1 MMEKLITDLEIDIAC
16 LLDYFEDITEH
27 DIEKIQDKLTE
38 LRNEYILL
46 STQSRQ
52 RGTNAM

>member
-1 MMEKLITDLEIDIAC
+1 MEKLITDLEIDIAC

-27 DIEKIQDKLTE
+27 DLEKIQDKLTE

-46 STQSRQ
+46 SAQSTKC
-52 RGTNAM
+52 GTNAMR

>member
-1 MMEKLITDLEIDIAC
+1 MHKLLSDIEIDIAC

-27 DIEKIQDKLTE
+27 DIEKLQDKLTE

-46 STQSRQ
+46 STQPRKC
-52 RGTNAM
+52 RTNAMR

>member
-38 LRNEYILL
+38 LRNEYILFSAQ
-46 STQSRQ
+46 STKC
-52 RGTNAM
+52 GTNAM

>member
-1 MMEKLITDLEIDIAC
+1 MEKLITDLEIDVAC

-27 DIEKIQDKLTE
+27 DIEKIQDKLAE

-46 STQSRQ
+46 STQSKKQ
-52 RGTNAM
+52 CTNAMR

>member
-1 MMEKLITDLEIDIAC
+1 MEKLITDLEIDIAC

-38 LRNEYILL
+38 LRHEYILL
-46 STQSRQ
+46 SAQSTK
-52 RGTNAM
+52 RGTNAMR

>member
-1 MMEKLITDLEIDIAC
+1 MEKLITDLEIDIAC

-38 LRNEYILL
+38 LRHEYILL

-52 RGTNAM
+52 CGTNAM

>member
-38 LRNEYILL
+38 LRNEYILF
-46 STQSRQ
+46 SAQSRQ
-52 RGTNAM
+52 CGTNAM

>member
-1 MMEKLITDLEIDIAC
+1 MEKLITDLEIDIAC

-27 DIEKIQDKLTE
+27 DLEKIQDKLTE

-46 STQSRQ
+46 SAQSTK
-52 RGTNAM
+52 RGTNAMR

>member
-1 MMEKLITDLEIDIAC
+1 MEKLITDLEIDVAC

-27 DIEKIQDKLTE
+27 DIEKIQDKLAE

-46 STQSRQ
+46 STQSKK
-52 RGTNAM
+52 